1 MTKLTT
7 TLKQRKAAFQ
17 LLQAEE
23 RRSRPTPQQRAKAKR
38 DALPSYESFVEQQ
51 ARSAAKFFDAEEWAS
66 LLRHRKHMTPKGR
79 EKLVAAF
86 ERLIRE
92 AEKMI
97 DELTK

>member
-1 MTKLTT
+1 
-7 TLKQRKAAFQ
+7 
-17 LLQAEE
+17 
-23 RRSRPTPQQRAKAKR
+23 
-38 DALPSYESFVEQQ
+38 
-51 ARSAAKFFDAEEWAS
+51 
-66 LLRHRKHMTPKGR
+66 MTPEGR